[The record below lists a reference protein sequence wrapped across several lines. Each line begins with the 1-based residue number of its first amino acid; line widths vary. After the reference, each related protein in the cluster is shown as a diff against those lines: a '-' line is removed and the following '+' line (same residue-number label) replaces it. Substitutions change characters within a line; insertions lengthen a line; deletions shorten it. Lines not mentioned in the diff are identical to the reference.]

1 MSLSPRPE
9 DLVIVPTSEGGTHGE
24 PTDSEEE
31 EDAAA
36 PRRGPRTAGRARAE
50 RLRVPRAGGEHG
62 REGRAPDCRH
72 VGQLVHFSHFVD
84 VVHAV
89 LDLFVELVLD
99 LQVIVHVGYGRD
111 TFIEREHHQPWKL
124 RPASTPWA
132 RTST

>member
-50 RLRVPRAGGEHG
+50 RLRVPRSGGEHG
-62 REGRAPDCRH
+62 REGRASDSRH
-72 VGQLVHFSHFVD
+72 VGQLVQLRHFVD
-84 VVHAV
+84 VVLV
-89 LDLFVELVLD
+89 LFVELVLYF
-99 LQVIVHVGYGRD
+99 QVVVDVGHVRH
-111 TFIEREHHQPWKL
+111 TFVERGHHQPWKL